1 MSRIP
6 RIEFS
11 GALYHVLNRGN
22 NKNNIFLDEK
32 DYRVFLNH
40 LEEVKQEKDF
50 VLYSYCLM
58 PNHFHLLIK
67 TNEFPLSKIM
77 QKLLTSYAIYFN
89 SRYDRKGHLFQNR
102 YKAIVCDKENY
113 LFSLIQYI
121 HLNPLR
127 AGLVKNIN
135 DYKWSS
141 HQTYIGRTKSKILCV
156 EKFFND
162 IGEGSF
168 TTGYRVYNNLITA
181 GFDEKLKENF
191 EKAYK
196 SQILGTDEF
205 IEKIEKEIN
214 NDGNNAEKRHFSF
227 FKMIGKKEKSMTD
240 ILNEISV
247 KFKVSKEMI
256 VSKNRLKI
264 ADDARKMFCCNAVE
278 KYGYTLTEIA
288 KFMGRNIS
296 AISRAIR
303 DRLA

>member
-58 PNHFHLLIK
+58 PNHFHLLVK

-102 YKAIVCDKENY
+102 YKAIICDKENY

-168 TTGYRVYNNLITA
+168 ATGYSVYNNLIAT

-205 IEKIEKEIN
+205 IRKIKE
-214 NDGNNAEKRHFSF
+214 
-227 FKMIGKKEKSMTD
+227 EKSAQNKVELKNDTFKQPDKNLAD
-240 ILNEISV
+240 ILDEICSE
-247 KFKVSKEMI
+247 FKISKTI
-256 VSKNRLKI
+256 VLAKNRSKV
-264 ADDARKMFCCNAVE
+264 ADSARNKFYYKAFKE
-278 KYGYTLTEIA
+278 QGFASREIA
-288 KFMGRNIS
+288 KFVNRDISIISKVLGNRMGR
-296 AISRAIR
+296 
-303 DRLA
+303 